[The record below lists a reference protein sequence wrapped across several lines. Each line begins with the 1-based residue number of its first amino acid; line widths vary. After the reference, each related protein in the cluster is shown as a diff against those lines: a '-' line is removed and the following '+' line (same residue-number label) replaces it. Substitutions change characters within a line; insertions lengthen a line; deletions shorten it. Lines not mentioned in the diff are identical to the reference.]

1 MKVEINHLTTV
12 VSTILILYFFSF
24 AGLLLW
30 LGFFT
35 LLYYFRD
42 RLIYVPRNNAST
54 QMFLYGS
61 KNPETT
67 LHCSETPNKLASVL
81 EKYRLLLMME

>member
-54 QMFLYGS
+54 
-61 KNPETT
+61 
-67 LHCSETPNKLASVL
+67 
-81 EKYRLLLMME
+81 